1 MDAILDR
8 LNRLEELIKEQSLSQ
23 KEVLNFTEA
32 TIYLELS
39 ASHLYKLTSG
49 GTIPFYKP
57 NGKKIYFKRSELN
70 NWLLSNRQQT
80 NTEIESI
87 AANFKLKKGGVQS

>member
-39 ASHLYKLTSG
+39 ASHLYKLTSS

-70 NWLLSNRQQT
+70 EWLLSNRQQT
-80 NTEIESI
+80 TTEIESI
-87 AANFKLKKGGVQS
+87 AENFKIKKGGGQS